1 MDARE
6 RLRERLR
13 ETLAAGRATAVVSP
27 AAPVVV
33 APPPRPSPPGA
44 RPRPASRELGVAEHL
59 PGFWQDTPVGRVFV
73 VERRFELEYV
83 HGALPL
89 GRALDVAPAL
99 LARLGRDAALAAV
112 DLRRVAFLD
121 TETTGLAGGAG
132 TVAFLV
138 GMGHFLDGH
147 FRLRQYFLEDL
158 DQEEAMIRALTD
170 YLADFEGVVTFNG
183 KTFDMPLLH
192 TRVRMTRTRRG
203 LGDLAHLDL
212 LHPARRLYRDR
223 IPSCRLQELER
234 QFLGLLRVEDVPG
247 WEIPGLYF
255 RYVRT
260 RRFRPLLGVFEHNAL
275 DVLSLVTLAAHLA
288 GVWRGDAL
296 RNGADFL
303 ALGRACEADGDA
315 QEAVEHYL
323 AALASADLRPVEL
336 EECER
341 RLSLLHKR
349 SGRQHEAL
357 VIWQRVAN
365 RPDNRSL
372 YPLVEI
378 ARHFERVSRDLAAA
392 RAACERA
399 LALIERHHAR
409 MGYARLTA
417 DRESLRKRIERL
429 DARIAREQ
437 EAAARPRRRTDRATF
452 GGITDADGDT

>member
-1 MDARE
+1 MDPRE

-13 ETLAAGRATAVVSP
+13 ETLGAGRVATA
-27 AAPVVV
+27 APG
-33 APPPRPSPPGA
+33 PA
-44 RPRPASRELGVAEHL
+44 RPAHSENDVAEPFTPASRPSRDPGVAHYL

-73 VERRFELEYV
+73 VERRFELEHR

-89 GRALDVAPAL
+89 GRTVNIAPAL

-121 TETTGLAGGAG
+121 TETTGLAGGTG

-158 DQEEAMIRALTD
+158 DGEEAMIRALTD
-170 YLADFEGVVTFNG
+170 YLADFDGVVTFNG
-183 KTFDMPLLH
+183 KTFDMPLLA

-203 LGDLAHLDL
+203 LDDIAHLDL

-234 QFLGLLRVEDVPG
+234 RYLGLERMEDIPG
-247 WEIPGLYF
+247 WEIPSVYF

-260 RRFRPLLGVFEHNAL
+260 RRFRALLPVFEHNAL

-288 GVWRGDAL
+288 RVWRGDGL
-296 RNGADFL
+296 RDAGDRL
-303 ALGRACEADGDA
+303 ALGRACETEGELD
-315 QEAVEHYL
+315 EALEHYL
-323 AALASADLRPVEL
+323 AALDCTDLRPAEQ
-336 EECER
+336 EDCER
-341 RLSLLHKR
+341 RLSLLYKR
-349 SGRQHEAL
+349 LDRPAEAL
-357 VIWQRVAN
+357 AVWYRVAN

-372 YPLVEI
+372 YPLLEI
-378 ARHFERVSRDLAAA
+378 AKHYEHVAKDLSAA

-399 LALIERHHAR
+399 LALLDGYHAR
-409 MGYARLTA
+409 MGYAHVAA
-417 DRESLRKRIERL
+417 DRRSLLNRLARIETRL
-429 DARIAREQ
+429 AREA
-437 EAAARPRRRTDRATF
+437 ERAARPRRTHRAT
-452 GGITDADGDT
+452 DAVEQDSPAVLQ